1 MLYTKLLSTLLK
13 ARMGTVVLDDKD
25 TSDESFGLALVADG
39 IGGLDLCATSLKIVA
54 ANDRRLPR
62 VKTLSWGHG
71 FGRWLA
77 DLTDRSHHE
86 IMADEIARVVQ
97 SFRQAKPNE
106 PVYLIGKSG
115 GTGLV
120 VWALERLPENSIETV
135 VLLAPALS
143 TGYDLSLAARA
154 VRREIVVFWSPL
166 DFVILGLGTRIF
178 GTVDGVRAVA
188 AGLRGFRLPLNDPLV
203 AKKLRQ
209 VRWHPE
215 MARTGY
221 LGGHIGPDLPGFLKR
236 YVAPLLTAQKGE
248 SIAGSSPARSGPI
261 T

>member
-1 MLYTKLLSTLLK
+1 MLYTTFLSNLLK
-13 ARMGTVVLDDKD
+13 ARMGTAFLDDKD
-25 TSDESFGLALVADG
+25 KSAESFGLALVADG

-54 ANDRRLPR
+54 ASDQDLPR
-62 VKTLSWGHG
+62 VETLSWGHG
-71 FGRWLA
+71 FGRWFA

-86 IMADEIARVVQ
+86 IMADEIAREVE
-97 SFRQAKPNE
+97 SFRRAKPNE

-120 VWALERLPENSIETV
+120 VWALERLPVDAVETA

-143 TGYDLSLAARA
+143 TGYDLSRAARA
-154 VRREIVVFWSPL
+154 VRGEIVVFWSPL

-178 GTVDGVRAVA
+178 GTVDGVRGVS
-188 AGLRGFRLPLNDPLV
+188 AGLRGFRSPSNDPSV

-209 VRWHPE
+209 VRWRPE
-215 MARTGY
+215 MARTGNF
-221 LGGHIGPDLPGFLKR
+221 GGHVGPDLPGFLRR
-236 YVAPLLTAQKGE
+236 YVAPLLTATNRD
-248 SIAGSSPARSGPI
+248 SIALSSSAPRGPI